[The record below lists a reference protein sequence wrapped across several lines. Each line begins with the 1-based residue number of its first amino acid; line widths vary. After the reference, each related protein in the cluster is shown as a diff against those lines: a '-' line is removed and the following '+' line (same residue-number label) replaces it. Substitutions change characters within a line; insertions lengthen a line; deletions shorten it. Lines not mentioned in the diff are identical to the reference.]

1 MKENNLQ
8 EPQAYAVQQ
17 GKLLNNKSTDKFS
30 LKQHNEYD
38 YEERKRMF
46 KNFSELDQRKTR
58 EYLAT
63 FSSPKQCADFVAMH
77 NRLLDKIDMLEYQLN
92 EALDELKMHGV

>member
-1 MKENNLQ
+1 MKENTLQ

-17 GKLLNNKSTDKFS
+17 GKLLDNKSTDKLS

-46 KNFSELDQRKTR
+46 KDFSELDQRKSR

-63 FSSPKQCADFVAMH
+63 FNSPKQCADFVAMH
-77 NRLLDKIDMLEYQLN
+77 NRLLDKIDMLEYQLS